1 VPAPVVAVVAAPEP
15 PPPPAPPSKVR
26 KERRFIVKTP
36 VIQKETV
43 LYADGQEDG
52 HTIYTWDAGLV
63 QLKLKAAYDVNV
75 TEPIEK
81 TTSEYVDGMLVAE
94 VISDKYGQVRSRHE
108 LIYAVAAD
116 GSALV
121 ASEKTLDA
129 KGSQQSASSYEYDAA
144 GRKSEWKYYD
154 SKNILKASTL
164 YTYDDKGRL
173 TLVTMKNSANIVTGS
188 ISAEYS
194 GDKEIRAYKDSLGTV
209 QKREVS
215 IFSAGQ
221 LVRFEVR
228 RTDGSLS
235 EATDHTLG
243 PLGER
248 LTTVVSDGV
257 GKIKE
262 RKISEYAVRE
272 DLKIEVYFE

>member
-1 VPAPVVAVVAAPEP
+1 M
-15 PPPPAPPSKVR
+15 
-26 KERRFIVKTP
+26 IL
-36 VIQKETV
+36 KETV

-52 HTIYTWDAGLV
+52 HTIYTWDAGLT
-63 QLKLKAAYDVNV
+63 QLKLKAAYDANV

-81 TTSEYVDGMLVAE
+81 TTSEYRGGMLVAE

-108 LIYAVAAD
+108 LTWAETAD
-116 GSALV
+116 GTAFV

-129 KGSQQSASSYEYDAA
+129 KGGLQSASSYDYDAV
-144 GRKSEWKYYD
+144 GRKTLWKYFD

-164 YTYDDKGRL
+164 YTYDTRGRL
-173 TLVTMKNSANIVTGS
+173 TLVTMKNAGDIVTGS
-188 ISAEYS
+188 ISVEYS

-209 QKREVS
+209 QKKEVS
-215 IFSAGQ
+215 ILSADQ

-235 EATDHTLG
+235 EATDYTLG

-257 GKIKE
+257 GKVKE
-262 RKISEYAVRE
+262 KKVSEYTVRE
-272 DLKIEVYFE
+272 DQKIEVYFE